1 MKILTTFILMLALS
15 AASAAVC
22 PGNHVPDDSDPW
34 SSILSY
40 TADENANQI
49 FFYAVDGTLIE
60 WNTQTDKRT
69 IIKDCLHSVRALA
82 FSSRQQLLVVGDSGG
97 GLELITIG
105 AIPRTIFSEQFDD
118 GIDEVTFSPS
128 DQEILI
134 SQRRSLRLWNLPARK
149 EIWRRETDNDVTRA
163 VFGPDNSQIA
173 VSLGSKILMLA
184 VKTGEKRNLFEMAE
198 IRPLVS
204 DLAFSKSGDRLV
216 AAVNNDL
223 VIFNPATGKRE
234 KTYSAT
240 NADLIAVTLIRGG
253 EQGVTVSENKT
264 IQKWDLL
271 KGSIL
276 FSWNLPM
283 GLVARNGNYLVN
295 TTEHP
300 GQIEVW
306 QLSPQRRLHMLQ
318 YHSPKDSATPS
329 R

>member
-1 MKILTTFILMLALS
+1 MLALS
-15 AASAAVC
+15 AASAAIC

-163 VFGPDNSQIA
+163 VFSPDNSQIA

-184 VKTGEKRNLFEMAE
+184 VKTGEKRNLFEMTE

-204 DLAFSKSGDRLV
+204 DLAFSKSGDKLV

-223 VIFNPATGKRE
+223 IIFNPATGKRE

-283 GLVARNGNYLVN
+283 GLVARNGNYLVI

-300 GQIEVW
+300 SLAVIASET
-306 QLSPQRRLHMLQ
+306 
-318 YHSPKDSATPS
+318 SAYASISLT
-329 R
+329 